1 MLVRALLSRA
11 HALRFHDITAMI
23 AERQSVVR
31 HTTAHRFLLAGFLC
45 LAIAA
50 AAYATLHLT
59 RGPSPVFIRV
69 RWAPG
74 VEGIAR
80 QVAERRYGLSE
91 AEPLEGR
98 TWGYTLSD
106 LSTANVRAL
115 VGDPAV
121 EDTQDIDRTAFRASA
136 TAERRPYPV
145 SGSLMPVSLWVVT
158 VLCLFVGL
166 MGVSLGLIGRAAP
179 GSAAVGFAPQPMPE
193 QRLTTAEGR
202 SLLFIAALMGVCFL
216 LARTIEPRVDE
227 ANHLGQIQRY
237 LAGNYATT
245 STASGG
251 FHATAAVFAWLSGRS
266 DKESI
271 RLFVLLISGA
281 TILTFRSLVKSF
293 APQASSVR
301 TLQFALFPL
310 LFPFWFLIYTDVL
323 GLLLLLLAVLALTR
337 ERFHVTGILA
347 ALSVAVRQTYVVWLA
362 LLGVWTAVVNSAGP
376 LRQLARRGISFG
388 IAAAL
393 FLLFV
398 AANDGV
404 AIGDRDSHPEMELH
418 TENLL
423 FMLVCFF
430 LMFLPLIVS
439 RLPRIVRLHPAVL
452 LGIALSSV
460 VLFFGTFRVDHPYNH
475 NDITEDVFL
484 RNTVLQAMTS
494 STFARVASSVAIAL
508 AALSL
513 FVIRLRQPV
522 HYLIYP
528 FAALS
533 VMPVWLIEQRY
544 YLPAFALFMLF
555 RESASPGVEI
565 AMIIVNGLVA
575 IYLFEGV
582 VRGLFFL

>member
-1 MLVRALLSRA
+1 MTLGGLITPHRLLV
-11 HALRFHDITAMI
+11 
-23 AERQSVVR
+23 
-31 HTTAHRFLLAGFLC
+31 AGFLC
-45 LAIAA
+45 LGIAA
-50 AAYATLHLT
+50 AAYTALHLT
-59 RGPSPVFIRV
+59 RGPSPIFMRV
-69 RWAPG
+69 RWAPD
-74 VEGIAR
+74 VEDFAR
-80 QVAERRYGLSE
+80 QVAERRYSLSE

-106 LSTANVRAL
+106 LSPANVRAL
-115 VGDPAV
+115 VTDPAV
-121 EDTQDIDRTAFRASA
+121 EDTQGIDRAAFRASP
-136 TAERRPYPV
+136 TAEKRPRP
-145 SGSLMPVSLWVVT
+145 SSDSMLPASLWAVT

-166 MGVSLGLIGRAAP
+166 TCASLGLIERATP
-179 GSAAVGFAPQPMPE
+179 GTAAARFAAQPTGE
-193 QRLTTAEGR
+193 QRLTVTEGL
-202 SLLFIAALMGVCFL
+202 SLLFILALLGVCFFI
-216 LARTIEPRVDE
+216 ARSMELRVDE
-227 ANHLGQIQRY
+227 ANHLGQIRRY

-251 FHATAAVFAWLSGRS
+251 FHATAALFAWLTGDSGR
-266 DKESI
+266 ESI
-271 RLFVLLISGA
+271 RLFVLVVSGA

-293 APQASSVR
+293 EPLASTAR
-301 TLQFALFPL
+301 TLQFALFPV

-323 GLLLLLLAVLALTR
+323 GLLLLLLAVRALTR
-337 ERFHVTGILA
+337 GRFHVTGVLA
-347 ALSVAVRQTYVVWLA
+347 TLSVAVRQTYVVWLA
-362 LLGVWTAVVNSAGP
+362 MLGVWTAVVNSAGP
-376 LRQLARRGISFG
+376 LRQLARRSISFG

-398 AANDGV
+398 IANDGV

-439 RLPRIVRLHPAVL
+439 RLPQISRLHPAVL
-452 LGIALSSV
+452 ISVALASV

-475 NDITEDVFL
+475 NDITEDIFL
-484 RNTVLQAMTS
+484 RNAVLQVMTA
-494 STFARVASSVAIAL
+494 STLARVATSVAIAL

-555 RESASPGVEI
+555 RESASPGVER
-565 AMIIVNGLVA
+565 ALVIVNGLLA